1 MTTIISGTNREGSNT
16 LKLAEYYHRQLTEKG
31 FDSEIFSLCDLPGDL
46 ISSDL
51 YGKRS
56 EAFQS
61 IQERIT
67 ASSKF
72 IFVIPEYNGSFPGVL
87 KTFIDACTFPE
98 SFFGKKAA
106 LVGLS
111 SGKYGNIRGI
121 DHFTGICHYINMHVL
136 PLRIH
141 IPNIRKEFD
150 ENWNL
155 FNEDTVKFTN
165 QQIERFI
172 EF

>member
-1 MTTIISGTNREGSNT
+1 MITIVSGTNREGSNT
-16 LKLAEYYHRQLTEKG
+16 LKLSKYYQRQLKAKG
-31 FDSEIFSLCDLPGDL
+31 FDSELLSLSELPHDL
-46 ISSDL
+46 IFSDL

-56 EAFQS
+56 EAFKI
-61 IQERIT
+61 IQEKVS
-67 ASSKF
+67 ASHKF

-87 KTFIDACTFPE
+87 KTFVDACTFPD

-121 DHFTGICHYINMHVL
+121 EHFTGICHYINLHVL

-141 IPNIRKEFD
+141 IPAIHHEFD
-150 ENWNL
+150 EHGEL
-155 FNEDTVKFTN
+155 YKEDTVKFVN
-165 QQIERFI
+165 QQIENFI
-172 EF
+172 SL

>member
-16 LKLAEYYHRQLTEKG
+16 LKLAEYYHRQLSEKG
-31 FDSEIFSLCDLPGDL
+31 FDSEILSLYELPDDL
-46 ISSDL
+46 IKSDL

-61 IQERIT
+61 IQEKIS

-87 KTFIDACTFPE
+87 KTFIDACSFPE

-150 ENWNL
+150 ENGNL

>member
-141 IPNIRKEFD
+141 IPNIKKEFD

>member
-16 LKLAEYYHRQLTEKG
+16 LKLAEYYHRQLSEKG

-98 SFFGKKAA
+98 SFLEKRQPSSDCQAANTVIFGVSTILQESAIISICMSCHYA
-106 LVGLS
+106 YIYQT
-111 SGKYGNIRGI
+111 SGKNLMK
-121 DHFTGICHYINMHVL
+121 TGIYLMKT
-136 PLRIH
+136 R
-141 IPNIRKEFD
+141 
-150 ENWNL
+150 
-155 FNEDTVKFTN
+155 
-165 QQIERFI
+165 
-172 EF
+172 

>member
-61 IQERIT
+61 IQERIN

>member
-150 ENWNL
+150 ENGNL
-155 FNEDTVKFTN
+155 LMKT
-165 QQIERFI
+165 R
-172 EF
+172 